1 MIELLKASGA
11 EVSYYDPWIS
21 QYRYHGKITKG
32 MTEIRPEQVE
42 EYDLLMITAAH
53 TNVNYEMLQK
63 HAKAIFDTK
72 NAMKAVTDRENIE
85 VL

>member
-1 MIELLKASGA
+1 M
-11 EVSYYDPWIS
+11 
-21 QYRYHGKITKG
+21 
-32 MTEIRPEQVE
+32 
-42 EYDLLMITAAH
+42 LMITAAH